1 RSQRQQPLLFSQ
13 ISRHRAECPPGEI
26 RDSTRLATVFSQFSR
41 ATGDASHCRGVMTLS
56 DSGTEQPQ
64 VLQQLPQSQQQQSS
78 RLGFH
83 RLLHSE
89 HQAAVEEQINSTLSL
104 VKIVADFTDSIAQL
118 QCSVGLQLEEIL
130 DDFQDK
136 CEQLGS
142 RQGDQSC
149 CGSAL
154 DAWFSLL
161 KEMHEEAKSHSL
173 LSGALMKN
181 VHSQLSD
188 LGSHKSAQAGRIFA
202 LRSRLDQT
210 VAAADRSCGQRLQ
223 EFNELYGSYASDSR
237 NASRLVSSLLSAHNE
252 YVLSLRSAN
261 RTKEELYGQH
271 LPGMLQE
278 LEEIQLDATNALTGA
293 LESHCYLRMS
303 SLDTIRGRYESALT
317 ACKSAAPQRDIQSFV
332 RSRLAA
338 AAAATAASSTAASG
352 SAGPSDRSAAPFEL
366 ATYSPASLGESDFVL
381 KDEIVNDRLTE
392 AQLRTRHQEL
402 AKESQELKSFIR
414 QNEEVTESLKI
425 FCQRNL
431 GNHLYDKVYETQEDL
446 SRKRNEIRM
455 ASIQLAAVQ
464 AQMDMMNFGKK
475 SDEADADDKKDD
487 ASMKG
492 LWKRAFNTLRI
503 RDKEKAP
510 KKKKGGKDEDDA
522 ADDVDPVYSLLKR
535 AADKGVQKCTGCT
548 PESGGSPLSA
558 GSLQPG
564 GKSGGD
570 LLQAAAASP
579 CQEVPLCRGADCPC
593 LCHNPLQL
601 LVPSITLNDL
611 KPRPKQRK
619 GKSRSSSLA
628 QTPQSPQP
636 AASELTSAASN
647 PDGGSVAWSGRSRM
661 ASLRESGGRRQQ
673 QLE

>member
-1 RSQRQQPLLFSQ
+1 
-13 ISRHRAECPPGEI
+13 
-26 RDSTRLATVFSQFSR
+26 
-41 ATGDASHCRGVMTLS
+41 
-56 DSGTEQPQ
+56 
-64 VLQQLPQSQQQQSS
+64 
-78 RLGFH
+78 
-83 RLLHSE
+83 
-89 HQAAVEEQINSTLSL
+89 
-104 VKIVADFTDSIAQL
+104 
-118 QCSVGLQLEEIL
+118 
-130 DDFQDK
+130 
-136 CEQLGS
+136 
-142 RQGDQSC
+142 
-149 CGSAL
+149 
-154 DAWFSLL
+154 
-161 KEMHEEAKSHSL
+161 
-173 LSGALMKN
+173 
-181 VHSQLSD
+181 
-188 LGSHKSAQAGRIFA
+188 
-202 LRSRLDQT
+202 
-210 VAAADRSCGQRLQ
+210 
-223 EFNELYGSYASDSR
+223 
-237 NASRLVSSLLSAHNE
+237 
-252 YVLSLRSAN
+252 
-261 RTKEELYGQH
+261 
-271 LPGMLQE
+271 
-278 LEEIQLDATNALTGA
+278 
-293 LESHCYLRMS
+293 
-303 SLDTIRGRYESALT
+303 LDTIRGRYESALT

-455 ASIQLAAVQ
+455 ASIQLAVVQ
-464 AQMDMMNFGKK
+464 AQRGGEARPPQPPLPAPSHSNKANKAQSGPGGPGYKGSDRAGRTTQRGRGGFKARNRIFLKMSTAAEESATPPPPSSSSRWLSRHGSLRQAAGQLSRRLAARLSLTRQRSLGGAASGRSGLPDPDDDDDEDGDPYAAAAAPGSRRPTARFSLPKATSSYDGFVQRGGRMLSARHQRSCDSHDESVASAASAAGSSRGSSADFCATAPGWTASAVATKSLRHAGRPCRRFQMDMMNFGKK

-570 LLQAAAASP
+570 LLQAAGESP
-579 CQEVPLCRGADCPC
+579 DSAGRGGG
-593 LCHNPLQL
+593 
-601 LVPSITLNDL
+601 
-611 KPRPKQRK
+611 KQ
-619 GKSRSSSLA
+619 
-628 QTPQSPQP
+628 T
-636 AASELTSAASN
+636 
-647 PDGGSVAWSGRSRM
+647 
-661 ASLRESGGRRQQ
+661 
-673 QLE
+673 

>member
-1 RSQRQQPLLFSQ
+1 
-13 ISRHRAECPPGEI
+13 
-26 RDSTRLATVFSQFSR
+26 
-41 ATGDASHCRGVMTLS
+41 
-56 DSGTEQPQ
+56 
-64 VLQQLPQSQQQQSS
+64 
-78 RLGFH
+78 
-83 RLLHSE
+83 
-89 HQAAVEEQINSTLSL
+89 
-104 VKIVADFTDSIAQL
+104 
-118 QCSVGLQLEEIL
+118 
-130 DDFQDK
+130 
-136 CEQLGS
+136 
-142 RQGDQSC
+142 
-149 CGSAL
+149 
-154 DAWFSLL
+154 
-161 KEMHEEAKSHSL
+161 
-173 LSGALMKN
+173 
-181 VHSQLSD
+181 
-188 LGSHKSAQAGRIFA
+188 
-202 LRSRLDQT
+202 
-210 VAAADRSCGQRLQ
+210 
-223 EFNELYGSYASDSR
+223 
-237 NASRLVSSLLSAHNE
+237 
-252 YVLSLRSAN
+252 
-261 RTKEELYGQH
+261 
-271 LPGMLQE
+271 
-278 LEEIQLDATNALTGA
+278 
-293 LESHCYLRMS
+293 
-303 SLDTIRGRYESALT
+303 LDTIRGRYESALT

-464 AQMDMMNFGKK
+464 AQRGGWKPDRRSLLCRPHRTPTRPTRHRAGRGVRAIKSAWRGFRTRRKNNTARARRLQGEEQNFLKMSTAAEESATPPPPSSSRWLSRHGSLRQAAGQLSRRLAARLSLTRQRSLGGASSGRSGLPDPDDDDDEDGDPYAAAAAPGSRRPTARFSLPKATSSYDGFVQRGGRMLSARHQRSCDSHDESVASAASAAGSSRGSSADFCATAPGWTASAVATKSLRHAGRPCRRFQMDMMNFGKK

-503 RDKEKAP
+503 RDKEKPP

-570 LLQAAAASP
+570 LLQAAGESP
-579 CQEVPLCRGADCPC
+579 DSAGRGG
-593 LCHNPLQL
+593 
-601 LVPSITLNDL
+601 
-611 KPRPKQRK
+611 KQ
-619 GKSRSSSLA
+619 
-628 QTPQSPQP
+628 T
-636 AASELTSAASN
+636 
-647 PDGGSVAWSGRSRM
+647 
-661 ASLRESGGRRQQ
+661 
-673 QLE
+673 